1 MTRKVALTATLFLS
15 AVLCGQAQATG
26 SVQGATMAPNI
37 HKGTNMKRL
46 ALSLLVILQGV
57 AMCTASEY
65 KQEGTFKVSYQLMRS
80 TDLQNA
86 LCTTN
91 APAASSNSDVYVFG
105 SIQGGKGMM
114 QGGRPMVEIAFSSP
128 SHKALKGTSRVG
140 WISISTPTFFL
151 VRLGSFTGDLADLKV
166 KHEVSILMR
175 K

>member
-1 MTRKVALTATLFLS
+1 
-15 AVLCGQAQATG
+15 
-26 SVQGATMAPNI
+26 
-37 HKGTNMKRL
+37 MKRL

-80 TDLQNA
+80 ADLQNA

-105 SIQGGKGMM
+105 SIQGGKGML
-114 QGGRPMVEIAFSSP
+114 QGGRPMVEISFVSQRQKTL
-128 SHKALKGTSRVG
+128 HGTARVG
-140 WISISTPTFFL
+140 WISSTPTFFL
-151 VRLGSFTGDLADLKV
+151 VRLGSYTGELVDLDV
-166 KHEVSILMR
+166 QHEISTLMR